1 MSRVWNEWE
10 HGVSLPAEIE
20 CSGSRDSVSAG
31 FFFFLKKGGNFSS
44 TLKFYLMRLGF
55 CFQFWEPRSCTPCLM
70 YLYAFGGGWARVEAA
85 YRLRNV

>member
-31 FFFFLKKGGNFSS
+31 FFFFFKKKEGIFRVHLNFI
-44 TLKFYLMRLGF
+44 
-55 CFQFWEPRSCTPCLM
+55 SCDEVFVFS
-70 YLYAFGGGWARVEAA
+70 FGSPDPAPLA
-85 YRLRNV
+85 